1 MSMINTASLFS
12 GFSKKKEPLKI
23 EPEIIAKHLKHLIKS
38 AIERKTDQA
47 AELGCWLSGGL
58 DSSAIASLISANGHK
73 LYTFAAKLN
82 PKPIWPKH
90 YYSKDTSDRGQFKTR
105 HVFFEGKEL
114 ECQIYERSHLPAGI
128 KIMGPAIIQ
137 EKESTV
143 LVGLRWS
150 FKVDEMGNINL
161 RSSM

>member
-1 MSMINTASLFS
+1 MHARTYGYSAPQ
-12 GFSKKKEPLKI
+12 EKI
-23 EPEIIAKHLKHLIKS
+23 QVVNLRL
-38 AIERKTDQA
+38 R
-47 AELGCWLSGGL
+47 
-58 DSSAIASLISANGHK
+58 
-73 LYTFAAKLN
+73 AAKLN

-90 YYSKDTSDRGQFKTR
+90 YYSKNTSDRGQFKTR

-114 ECQIYERSHLPAGI
+114 ECQIYERSHLPTGI

-161 RSSM
+161 RSSA